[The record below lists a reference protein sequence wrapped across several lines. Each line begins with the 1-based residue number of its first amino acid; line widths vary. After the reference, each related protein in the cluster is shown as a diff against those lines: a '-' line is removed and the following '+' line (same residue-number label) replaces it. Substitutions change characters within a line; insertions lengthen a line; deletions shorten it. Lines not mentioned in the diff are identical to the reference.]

1 MSTTLSVTLPP
12 EQFELAERL
21 AKRENRTLSDVVG
34 EALSKY
40 ELMQDV
46 NINYGLMVA
55 LRRVQQASVRAGLDK
70 LTEEEIEEEVTA
82 YRRERDSKT
91 SQSLR

>member
-12 EQFELAERL
+12 EQFERAERL

-40 ELMQDV
+40 ELMQGV
-46 NINYGLMVA
+46 HINYEFIAA
-55 LRRVQQASVRAGLDK
+55 LHAVQQASVRAGLDK
-70 LTEEEIEEEVTA
+70 MTEEEIDDEVTA

>member
-12 EQFELAERL
+12 EQFERAERL
-21 AKRENRTLSDVVG
+21 AERENRTIDDVVG

-46 NINYGLMVA
+46 NIDWALLTA
-55 LRRVQQASVRAGLDK
+55 LREVQQSAKRAGLDTM
-70 LTEEEIEEEVTA
+70 TEEEIDDEVTA
-82 YRRERDSKT
+82 YRREKDSIK

>member
-12 EQFELAERL
+12 EQFERAERL

-91 SQSLR
+91 NQSLR

>member
-12 EQFELAERL
+12 EQFERAERL
-21 AKRENRTLSDVVG
+21 AEWENRTLSDVVG

-46 NINYGLMVA
+46 NIDWALLTA
-55 LRRVQQASVRAGLDK
+55 LRAVQQSAKRAGLDTM
-70 LTEEEIEEEVTA
+70 TEEEIDDEVTA
-82 YRRERDSKT
+82 YRREKDSIK